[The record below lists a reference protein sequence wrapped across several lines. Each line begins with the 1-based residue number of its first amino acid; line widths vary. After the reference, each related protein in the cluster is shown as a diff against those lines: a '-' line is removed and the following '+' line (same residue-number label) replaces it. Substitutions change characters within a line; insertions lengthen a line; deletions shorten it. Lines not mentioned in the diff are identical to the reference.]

1 MPDAISMHEGLD
13 SFAVTEVAVAM
24 DPLLQRAVMRRW
36 RGILA
41 EATASSGVDEVAV
54 IARVSDPSAWAETS
68 EVRGSVTIGNAS
80 PEDKTT
86 IVTGR
91 IPVTRIEAV
100 RQLGFVKSLK
110 AARPLRP
117 ALASGIEETKARPDL
132 LPAGTSSSGGQDVVI
147 GVVDYGCDFA
157 HRNFLTAI
165 GKTRVRSIWHQG
177 GTTTS
182 QSPFGYGREYTS
194 DEINAALSQPNP
206 YAALGYG
213 PAPDTAL
220 SKGTHGTH
228 VLDICGGS
236 GGGSGVAGFAP
247 SAELVFVDVSHSDIP
262 FAGPTVVGSSF
273 GDSTQLLE
281 AIKYIF
287 DKAGSRPCVINIS
300 LGTNGGPHDG
310 TTLVEQGIDRL
321 LAAAPNRAVTIA
333 ASNAYDDGIHA
344 GGRVVQGGTVDL
356 SWRIPP
362 GDWSDNECEVWYDAG
377 DRISVE
383 LIAPGGSSL
392 GSIKPGDNG
401 TVSRDGAV
409 QLFAANRLGDPNN
422 GDNMIGIYLERNAPA
437 GTWTIR
443 LHGDTIGS
451 GAFHA
456 WIERDDSSPSSFEP
470 PHDNTHTIGSIS
482 CGRLSIAVGSYDAHK
497 ATRPISW
504 FSSAGP
510 TRDGRQKPEISGPG
524 HAVLAAHSRT
534 LTGVTSKSGTSMAAP
549 AVAGIVALVLG
560 EARSRSLDLSAEDI
574 RNIVIASARRSPP
587 EGTGWEDRFG
597 HGRIDAAAAVLAVI
611 QRAQG
616 NVPPVAASA
625 PAAPRRRRTASAQ
638 GTSKARRE
646 GKKS

>member
-1 MPDAISMHEGLD
+1 MPEATSMHEGLD
-13 SFAVTEVAVAM
+13 TFAVTDVGVAM
-24 DPLLQRAVMRRW
+24 DPRLQRFIMRRR

-41 EATASSGVDEVAV
+41 EATASSGVDEVPV
-54 IARVSDPSAWAETS
+54 IARVSDPNAWAETS
-68 EVRGSVTIGNAS
+68 EVRGSVTIGEAH

-91 IPVTRIEAV
+91 IPVTRIQAV
-100 RQLGFVKSLK
+100 RELGFVRSLK

-117 ALASGIEETKARPDL
+117 ALASGIEETNARPDL

-165 GKTRVRSIWHQG
+165 GKTRLRSIWHQG
-177 GTTTS
+177 GTTTA
-182 QSPFGYGREYTS
+182 QSPVAYGREYTS
-194 DEINAALSQPNP
+194 DEINAALGQPNP
-206 YAALGYG
+206 YTALGYG
-213 PAPDTAL
+213 PAADTAL
-220 SKGTHGTH
+220 SQGTHGTH

-247 SAELVFVDVSHSDIP
+247 SAELVFVDVSHADIP
-262 FAGPTVVGSSF
+262 FSGPGVVGSSF

-333 ASNAYDDGIHA
+333 ASNAFDDGIHA
-344 GGRVVQGGTVDL
+344 GGIVARGGTVDL
-356 SWRIPP
+356 AWRIPP
-362 GDWSDNECEVWYDAG
+362 GDWSDNECEVWYDAN

-401 TVSRDGAV
+401 TVSKDGAV

-422 GDNMIGIYLERNAPA
+422 GDNMIGIYLERSAPP

-443 LHGDTIGS
+443 LHGDTISS

-470 PHDNTHTIGSIS
+470 PNDNTHTIGSIS
-482 CGRLSIAVGSYDAHK
+482 CGHLSIAVGSYDAHK
-497 ATRPISW
+497 ASHPISW

-534 LTGVTSKSGTSMAAP
+534 RTGVTSKSGTSMAAP
-549 AVAGIVALVLG
+549 VVAGIVALVLG
-560 EARSRSLDLSAEDI
+560 EARSRSLDVSAEDI
-574 RNIVIASARRSPP
+574 RDIIIASARRSPP
-587 EGTGWEDRFG
+587 EGTGWNDRFG
-597 HGRIDAAAAVLAVI
+597 YGRIDAAAAVSAVI

-616 NVPPVAASA
+616 NMPPVATSA
-625 PAAPRRRRTASAQ
+625 PASPKRRRFASAQ
-638 GTSKARRE
+638 GRDRTRRE
-646 GKKS
+646 GKKA